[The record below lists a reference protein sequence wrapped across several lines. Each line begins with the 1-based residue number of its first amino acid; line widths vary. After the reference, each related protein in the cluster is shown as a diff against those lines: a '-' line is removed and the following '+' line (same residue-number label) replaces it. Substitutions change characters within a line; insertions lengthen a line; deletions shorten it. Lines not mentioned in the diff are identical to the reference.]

1 MNVWD
6 YILNLFPNLGSLIWG
21 WLLSILP
28 WWAAYLIMGL
38 IGVIVVLLFVIG
50 VVIVLIWV
58 ERRGVGRFQIRIGPN
73 RAGPQGIFQPLADVI
88 KLFLKEDVVPA
99 LCDRWVHWLAPV
111 VVFVPT
117 LLAFAVIPLQAGAI
131 LADLNIGIL
140 YIVAI
145 TTLTGIGI
153 FMAGWG
159 SSNKYALIASMRG
172 VAQVVSYEIP
182 VVLSIIG
189 VVMMAGTLS
198 MIGIVEAQHLPFILL
213 QPLGCL
219 IYFIGATAELNR
231 SPMDLLEAESE
242 IVAGYNI
249 EYSSM
254 KWGLFFL
261 GEFAAAILVSAIIA
275 TLFLGGWQGP
285 LLPPYLWFIIKTFIV
300 YFVLLWMRSTL
311 PRLRVDQLMG
321 FAWKFLL
328 PLSLVNIFIT
338 GVELVLW
345 PDLPWA
351 LAPVNIAL
359 AVGLVIGWS
368 RLFRLGAGG
377 HGEWGF
383 GLGLARGMWL
393 TFIHLFRKPIT
404 VQYPEQRLDLSSRL
418 RGYEFGWDP
427 VRCTA
432 CQLCANAC
440 PHGVIDMTIAVDE
453 KKKRRVEKLE
463 MDLGRC
469 MFCGLCIEACN
480 RQALTMG
487 TGYEAATYRRG
498 ELIKDKASLSQ
509 GVSQPSTYARV
520 RKAEAGKEGEEE

>member
-6 YILNLFPNLGSLIWG
+6 YIVNLFPNLGSLIWG
-21 WLLSILP
+21 WLLSVLP
-28 WWAAYLIMGL
+28 WWAAYLLMGV
-38 IGVIVVLLFVIG
+38 IGVIVILLFVVM

-58 ERRGVGRFQIRIGPN
+58 ERRGVGRFQIRLGPN
-73 RAGPQGIFQPLADVI
+73 RVGPQGIFQPLADVI

-99 LCDRWVHWLAPV
+99 LCDKRVHWLAPV

-117 LLAFAVIPLQAGAI
+117 LLAFAVIPLQEGAI

-140 YIVAI
+140 YIVAV

-189 VVMMAGTLS
+189 AVMMAGTLS
-198 MIGIVEAQHLPFILL
+198 MIGIVNAQYLPFILF

-219 IYFIGATAELNR
+219 IYFIASTAELNR

-285 LLPPYLWFIIKTFIV
+285 LLPPYLWFIIKTFP
-300 YFVLLWMRSTL
+300 LANST
-311 PRLRVDQLMG
+311 
-321 FAWKFLL
+321 
-328 PLSLVNIFIT
+328 S
-338 GVELVLW
+338 
-345 PDLPWA
+345 
-351 LAPVNIAL
+351 AP
-359 AVGLVIGWS
+359 S
-368 RLFRLGAGG
+368 DF
-377 HGEWGF
+377 
-383 GLGLARGMWL
+383 
-393 TFIHLFRKPIT
+393 
-404 VQYPEQRLDLSSRL
+404 
-418 RGYEFGWDP
+418 
-427 VRCTA
+427 
-432 CQLCANAC
+432 
-440 PHGVIDMTIAVDE
+440 
-453 KKKRRVEKLE
+453 
-463 MDLGRC
+463 
-469 MFCGLCIEACN
+469 
-480 RQALTMG
+480 
-487 TGYEAATYRRG
+487 
-498 ELIKDKASLSQ
+498 KASI
-509 GVSQPSTYARV
+509 
-520 RKAEAGKEGEEE
+520 